1 MIQKTEDLLLS
12 RLVSFKFLFCLN
24 TERTGRI
31 NNIRACAR
39 GIVEEEIIFA

>member
-39 GIVEEEIIFA
+39 GIVEGEVIFA